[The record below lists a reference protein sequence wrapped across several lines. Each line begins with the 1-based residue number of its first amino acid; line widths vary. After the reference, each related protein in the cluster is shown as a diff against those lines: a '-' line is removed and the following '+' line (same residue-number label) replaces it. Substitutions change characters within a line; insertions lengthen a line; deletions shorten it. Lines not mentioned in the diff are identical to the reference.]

1 MFELT
6 EICRTLYP
14 TLKMT
19 LFWLLMER
27 LKKCKHFI
35 IYIKNSEKKIRYHK
49 KKKEKVCI
57 ATTHSWIFNR
67 PQNK

>member
-35 IYIKNSEKKIRYHK
+35 IYIKNSEKKNQIPQ
-49 KKKEKVCI
+49 KEKRKSLYCNNTQLDI
-57 ATTHSWIFNR
+57 
-67 PQNK
+67 